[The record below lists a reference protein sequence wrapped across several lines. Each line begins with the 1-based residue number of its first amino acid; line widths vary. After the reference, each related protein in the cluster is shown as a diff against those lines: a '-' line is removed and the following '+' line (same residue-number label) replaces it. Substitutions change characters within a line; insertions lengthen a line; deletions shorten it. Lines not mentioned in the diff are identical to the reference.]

1 MLFLFLSHPLEA
13 YRMGHAY
20 LYTLAWCGTH
30 GRATHPKME
39 TFSNSHFTENEIKK
53 EKARKAKENRKKRE
67 REKKSS
73 FSLLKNVW
81 EMFVCENEFSSF
93 WIRPPPL
100 PFFGPRCRHRRAFA
114 LLFLVPIIF
123 LLYPAM
129 SILLFFQFLVYS
141 FCITSCFGVIKI
153 TSEVAAAASANHRF
167 TNREQAQKINFRFV
181 FSQPAVLLQMAQI
194 DGCAKTTYNLY

>member
-67 REKKSS
+67 RERKKAHFL
-73 FSLLKNVW
+73 FSKMYGKCLYAKMNFL
-81 EMFVCENEFSSF
+81 
-93 WIRPPPL
+93 R
-100 PFFGPRCRHRRAFA
+100 FGFGRRRCR
-114 LLFLVPIIF
+114 FLVPVVVIVVRSPCCF
-123 LLYPAM
+123 WFR
-129 SILLFFQFLVYS
+129 LFS
-141 FCITSCFGVIKI
+141 FCIQLCLFYFFFSFSCI
-153 TSEVAAAASANHRF
+153 H
-167 TNREQAQKINFRFV
+167 FV
-181 FSQPAVLLQMAQI
+181 SHLVSV
-194 DGCAKTTYNLY
+194 